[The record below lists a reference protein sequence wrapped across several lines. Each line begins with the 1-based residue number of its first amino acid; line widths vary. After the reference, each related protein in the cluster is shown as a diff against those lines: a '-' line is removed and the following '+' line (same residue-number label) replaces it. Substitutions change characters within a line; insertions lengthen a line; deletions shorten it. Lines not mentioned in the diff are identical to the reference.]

1 MEDLINILTEIEHNK
16 SCAVSKLSHPVAKL
30 PLHLPQ
36 DLLYYFE
43 NYAEIS
49 LFDDADYPIKVVGL
63 AEFKRANPIIA
74 GEDAADDVSH
84 NWFIIA
90 HDNHSQY
97 ITIDLSK
104 TNWDIATIAFGIGTA
119 LLASKRLL
127 PKALLNCCNA
137 YTVPKDNH
145 CIGLNRAFN
154 RSATLTTT
162 NAQRLATLNSPTIAN
177 KRPY

>member
-16 SCAVSKLSHPVAKL
+16 SCVVSKLSHPAAKL

-36 DLLYYFE
+36 DLQYYFE

-49 LFDDADYPIKVVGL
+49 FFDDADYPIKVVGL
-63 AEFKRANPIIA
+63 AEFKRANPIIV
-74 GEDAADDVSH
+74 GEDAAHDVSH

-104 TNWDIATIAFGIGTA
+104 TNRDIVTIVFGIGMA

-127 PKALLNCCNA
+127 PKALPSCCKA
-137 YTVPKDNH
+137 YTTPKDNL
-145 CIGLNRAFN
+145 CIGQNRAFN
-154 RSATLTTT
+154 RPAMLTTT
-162 NAQRLATLNSPTIAN
+162 NAQCLATLNSPTIAN

>member
-1 MEDLINILTEIEHNK
+1 MEDLINILTAIEHNE
-16 SCAVSKLSHPVAKL
+16 SCAVCKLPHPVAKL

-36 DLLYYFE
+36 DLQYYFE

-49 LFDDADYPIKVVGL
+49 LFDDADCPIKVVGL

-104 TNWDIATIAFGIGTA
+104 DKLGYCYDSFWDRHGVAGEQAVVAKSLTE
-119 LLASKRLL
+119 LLQCLYLAKGQSLYWTEQGFQSL
-127 PKALLNCCNA
+127 GDA
-137 YTVPKDNH
+137 YDD
-145 CIGLNRAFN
+145 
-154 RSATLTTT
+154 
-162 NAQRLATLNSPTIAN
+162 
-177 KRPY
+177 